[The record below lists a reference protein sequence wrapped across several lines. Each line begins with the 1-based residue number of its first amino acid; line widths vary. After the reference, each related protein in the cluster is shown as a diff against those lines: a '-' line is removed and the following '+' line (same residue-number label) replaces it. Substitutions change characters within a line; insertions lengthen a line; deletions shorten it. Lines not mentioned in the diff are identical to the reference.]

1 MTDQIPLV
9 LLTGATGYVGGLL
22 LSQLERQ
29 ATNVRCLA
37 RDPAKIRPGRATT
50 QVVRGDVLDASSL
63 AAAMQGV
70 DTAYYLV
77 HLMSGS
83 KDFER
88 EDRQAAANF
97 ADAAKQAGVRR
108 IIYLGGLGD
117 DADPQLSPHLRSRHE
132 VGEILKR
139 TGVET
144 IEFRAGMIVGAGSL
158 SYQLLKSLT
167 DRLPVMLCPKWLR
180 TPTQPIAVDDVLSY
194 LLAAGR
200 LPAGKS
206 RIFEIGGTDVVSY
219 GELIRLYSR
228 LKGLRRLLI
237 FVPVLTPYLSG
248 LWLALVTPAGFEV
261 GRHLIEG
268 LKNPTV
274 VRDRSALEVFDVRP
288 MSVQEAIQR
297 AVDHDGESPTLSS
310 SPFGLGGEWFL
321 LRVGRVGGLWLRRAV
336 LGLSSSYWCSAGSP
350 RAGRFPALN
359 PLSSALALGP
369 LGPAT
374 RLAGQGGGGRSD
386 QRPSWVRCRA

>member
-1 MTDQIPLV
+1 MTDRTPLV

-37 RDPAKIRPGRATT
+37 RDPARIRPGRATT

-63 AAAMQGV
+63 AAAMRGV

-132 VGEILKR
+132 VGEVLR
-139 TGVET
+139 RSGVET
-144 IEFRAGMIVGAGSL
+144 VEFRAGMIVGAGSL

-180 TPTQPIAVDDVLSY
+180 TPTQPIAVDDVLAY

-200 LPAGKS
+200 LPAGES

-219 GELIRLYSR
+219 GDLIRLYSR
-228 LKGLRRLLI
+228 LKGLHRLLI

-248 LWLALVTPAGFEV
+248 LWLALVTPASFEV

-274 VRDRSALEVFDVRP
+274 VRDPAALEVFDVRP

-297 AVDHDGESPTLSS
+297 AVAHDGESQ
-310 SPFGLGGEWFL
+310 
-321 LRVGRVGGLWLRRAV
+321 A
-336 LGLSSSYWCSAGSP
+336 
-350 RAGRFPALN
+350 
-359 PLSSALALGP
+359 
-369 LGPAT
+369 
-374 RLAGQGGGGRSD
+374 
-386 QRPSWVRCRA
+386 